1 MEHDEF
7 MEYVEKLQ
15 TDLTNQQKEAF
26 NESETLSNRGSELV
40 QFIQSNVGAIST
52 CNDFI
57 AEDTP
62 EDDQHRV
69 KLAEIQ
75 EQDGQA
81 RTELAQIR
89 SRLNTLVQLNDT
101 LRGSLSALQH
111 LVDVNT
117 NGIPSGEPVEDT
129 ETLEEADTELL

>member
-1 MEHDEF
+1 

-15 TDLTNQQKEAF
+15 ADLTSQQKEAF

-52 CNDFI
+52 CNSFI
-57 AEDTP
+57 TEDTP

-101 LRGSLSALQH
+101 LRGSLGILQH
-111 LVDVNT
+111 LTDVNT
-117 NGIPSGEPVEDT
+117 NGIPAGEPVEDVA
-129 ETLEEADTELL
+129 ETLEEAYTDYSNV